1 MSASEKYV
9 GKVYDGWISSYEGAQ
24 MKGAHA
30 KPATVIAST
39 ARYDEICGGADR
51 SVTTS
56 PQKSEKTDVL
66 VAMSMSIHHKTPWI
80 SPVSSVEMTEG
91 KLRVHEVC

>member
-1 MSASEKYV
+1 MTEPLLPFVTRCMSASEKYV

-51 SVTTS
+51 SVT
-56 PQKSEKTDVL
+56 
-66 VAMSMSIHHKTPWI
+66 I
-80 SPVSSVEMTEG
+80 SN
-91 KLRVHEVC
+91 